1 MSRTS
6 VFSRDNQNAPKR
18 GVADSNLRI
27 LRRSVRKIIH
37 GFRAD
42 RVEGILEGIDDL
54 RFLTDWSTSKEKNG
68 RYEKQHL
75 DDEPSRKNRHTK
87 NRHDECIGPVSHR
100 KRQRKVATRDVQDL
114 GDGLLQESLP
124 LERCYHC
131 RTSQRQAEPMERLI
145 NSRPES
151 TLTSKDLVIN
161 IHHHNYYYNQ
171 PSKPSSCNGSIE
183 RPRHIDIPRGI
194 TELPGEE
201 LTRNPEEAMLG
212 HSHNLNERAPPTVNG
227 TTKPSGSFVERVV
240 RHKKHLGDIETKQS
254 ASGCRM
260 RSERAAIRY

>member
-6 VFSRDNQNAPKR
+6 VFNRDNQYAPKR

-37 GFRAD
+37 GLRAD
-42 RVEGILEGIDDL
+42 RVEGILEGIDEL
-54 RFLTDWSTSKEKNG
+54 RFLTDWSTPNEKNG
-68 RYEKQHL
+68 RYEKRHL

-87 NRHDECIGPVSHR
+87 NRHYECIGPVSHR
-100 KRQRKVATRDVQDL
+100 KRQNNVSKRDVQDL
-114 GDGLLQESLP
+114 GNGLLQEFLP
-124 LERCYHC
+124 FERCYHC
-131 RTSQRQAEPMERLI
+131 RTSQRQAEPMERLV
-145 NSRPES
+145 NTRLES

-171 PSKPSSCNGSIE
+171 PSKPSSSNGSIE
-183 RPRHIDIPRGI
+183 RPRHSDIPRGI

-201 LTRNPEEAMLG
+201 LKRNPEEAMLD
-212 HSHNLNERAPPTVNG
+212 HSHNLHERAPPTINE
-227 TTKPSGSFVERVV
+227 TTKPSGSLVERVV
-240 RHKKHLGDIETKQS
+240 RHKKHLGDIEAKQFT
-254 ASGCRM
+254 SGCRM

>member
-6 VFSRDNQNAPKR
+6 VFDRDNTYAPKR
-18 GVADSNLRI
+18 SVADSNLRI

-37 GFRAD
+37 GLRAD
-42 RVEGILEGIDDL
+42 RVEGILEGIDEL
-54 RFLTDWSTSKEKNG
+54 RFLTDWSTPNEKNG
-68 RYEKQHL
+68 QYGKRHL

-87 NRHDECIGPVSHR
+87 NRHYECIGPVSHR
-100 KRQRKVATRDVQDL
+100 KRQNNVSKRDVQDL
-114 GDGLLQESLP
+114 GNGLLQESLP
-124 LERCYHC
+124 FERCYHC

-145 NSRPES
+145 NTRLES

-171 PSKPSSCNGSIE
+171 PSKPSSSNESIE
-183 RPRHIDIPRGI
+183 RPRRSDIPRGI

-201 LTRNPEEAMLG
+201 LKRNPEEAMLD
-212 HSHNLNERAPPTVNG
+212 HRHNLHERAPPTINE

-240 RHKKHLGDIETKQS
+240 RHKKHLGDIEAKQFT
-254 ASGCRM
+254 SGCRM